1 MSPST
6 GAEGARVHGPDSSPT
21 ERDERASSPLERDRQ
36 DGATT
41 GDGHAPEPGSPAG
54 ASSDADAAPAPPR
67 QARRTAL
74 EVGVVTGVL
83 AVPLVVALVAVR
95 DPAWYPLTDLS
106 QIEMRVRDVGS
117 GHTPLVGLGGRIF
130 GHGTQGAHPGPISF
144 YLLAPVYRLLG
155 SSPWALQASAAVL
168 DVVALGATVW
178 AGHRRWGLRGA
189 LLVAAGLALVMRV
202 WGMSVLLFP
211 WNPYLPVLFW
221 MLLLVAAWGVLCG
234 DLPLV
239 PVAVVA
245 GTVCAQTHLPYVGIV
260 GGVTA
265 LMAVA
270 LVVTHRSARDDGETR
285 RRVVRWSAIGLAVGI
300 VLWLPVFVQQLG
312 GDPGNLGIIV
322 DSFRNPQ
329 EPELGL
335 GSAWHLFLQHLNPAR
350 LVEADRTLPTP
361 EGPGLALLVAWVASA
376 VAAARLR
383 HRTLGRLHVV
393 VGAALVLGLI
403 SMSRILGPPWP
414 YLTLWAYGTAVLALL
429 AVVATVGALAA
440 AAVAARPEALRM
452 AGRPWAPVAALA
464 VAAAVPV
471 ALLTRTAPGAEDP
484 DQALSDQIGAVA
496 GPTVEALE
504 EGVVPGGDD
513 GTYLVTWTDPVNLGG
528 QGFGLMLELERR
540 GYDARATD
548 GFARAVRDHRVASPD
563 EADAV
568 IHVAYGKAAIDDAR
582 AHPGAE
588 QIAYDDPRTDDERTR
603 YRQVRAELIDMLEA
617 DGLDDLVPAV
627 DTHVLTIAQDERVP
641 TEALFGVYVLGRM
654 GQPLAVYTWDPAS

>member
-1 MSPST
+1 M
-6 GAEGARVHGPDSSPT
+6 HGPDSSPT
-21 ERDERASSPLERDRQ
+21 ERDERASSRFERDRQ

-41 GDGHAPEPGSPAG
+41 GDGHAPEPGSPAA
-54 ASSDADAAPAPPR
+54 ASSGAEAAPAPPH

-95 DPAWYPLTDLS
+95 EPAWYPLTDLS

-265 LMAVA
+265 LMAVS
-270 LVVTHRSARDDGETR
+270 LVVTHRSARDDGATR

-329 EPELGL
+329 ETELGL

-350 LVEADRTLPTP
+350 LVEADRTLPAP

-464 VAAAVPV
+464 VAAAVPI
-471 ALLTRTAPGAEDP
+471 ALLTRTAPAAEDP
-484 DQALSDQIGAVA
+484 DQALSDQVGAVA

-513 GTYLVTWTDPVNLGG
+513 GTYLVTWADPVNLGG

-617 DGLDDLVPAV
+617 NGLDDLVPAV

-641 TEALFGVYVLGRM
+641 AEALFGVYVLGRM

>member
-1 MSPST
+1 MSHST

-21 ERDERASSPLERDRQ
+21 ERDERASSRFERDRQ

-41 GDGHAPEPGSPAG
+41 GDGHAPEPGSPAA
-54 ASSDADAAPAPPR
+54 ASSGAEAAPAPPH

-95 DPAWYPLTDLS
+95 EPAWYPLTDLS

-265 LMAVA
+265 LMAVS
-270 LVVTHRSARDDGETR
+270 LVVTHRSARDDGATR

-329 EPELGL
+329 ETELGL

-350 LVEADRTLPTP
+350 LVEADRTLPAP

-440 AAVAARPEALRM
+440 TAA
-452 AGRPWAPVAALA
+452 
-464 VAAAVPV
+464 
-471 ALLTRTAPGAEDP
+471 AEDP
-484 DQALSDQIGAVA
+484 DQALSDQVGAVA

-513 GTYLVTWTDPVNLGG
+513 GTYLVTWADPVNLGG

-617 DGLDDLVPAV
+617 NGLDDLVPAV

-641 TEALFGVYVLGRM
+641 AEALFGVYVLGRM